1 MATQP
6 KPIPGGR
13 NALTPYITVKNAAA
27 AIDFYKKVFGA
38 TELMRMADSDG
49 KVGHA
54 ELKIGDAVLMLSD
67 EFPEYGVR
75 SPETIGG
82 TPVTLSLYVED
93 VDAIAAK
100 VVAEG
105 AKVLRPVED
114 QFYGDRAGKFE
125 DPFGH
130 HWWLATHQED
140 VSAEE
145 MKRRAAD
152 KYGMS

>member
-1 MATQP
+1 MPSQP
-6 KPIPGGR
+6 KPIPGDR
-13 NALTPYITVKNAAA
+13 SPLTPYITVKNAAG
-27 AIDFYKKVFGA
+27 AIEFYKKVFGA
-38 TELMRMADSDG
+38 TELMRMAEPNG

-54 ELKIGDAVLMLSD
+54 ELQIGSAVLMLSD
-67 EFPEYGVR
+67 EYPELGVR

-93 VDAIAAK
+93 VDAVAAK
-100 VVAEG
+100 VTAAG

-130 HWWLATHQED
+130 HWWLATHKED
-140 VSAEE
+140 VSMEE
-145 MKRRAAD
+145 MKRRAAE
-152 KYGMS
+152 KYGQS